1 MTESSYSNLAD
12 ELTAML
18 DATIGTLDLGM
29 RATVDKPECE
39 WIRLVSAENC
49 SGTYEM
55 RLALSAG
62 VACADVDVQI
72 SSSSVRIAYVASNV
86 EEPRQFSLPHEVHL
100 EDAVVKWYRRL
111 HELWLSLPWL
121 DQKAKKDSDL
131 DDRGEV
137 QSTMAQMSSNTESE
151 EDNLD
156 TMSKARLPGG
166 MSPKDLWKLSG
177 ALESV
182 SWYKLC
188 PVTQVPVL
196 AVGDDSKDTGFVAK
210 LRNSFLEICND
221 STPKCQRRSQ
231 SEDSCRKH
239 NADLPFPQYVH
250 TFHYRRS
257 EARLGVSKTSCKA
270 AEFPSST
277 KTTPQKTKTDDSK
290 EAANA
295 CLDMTTK
302 TKMRA
307 QAHPFT
313 PAAMTAPLPP
323 SDPTPACAIPSEM
336 STQPVPSTGKLVSFP
351 MMIPAPVPAPPPA
364 HPPVLPPA
372 PAPRT
377 PPPADA
383 PEFVP
388 EAAVVQ
394 HVPWNAPYQLPLDK
408 LIPDINSNH
417 DSSTTE
423 GSRSPSSNA
432 SSFDC
437 AAQVPVSTPIF
448 NSAQNTQGWRP
459 SLWPLQQNEEQPI
472 KDVIE
477 AKNDDSICTDQ
488 IAPSLQKSA
497 DWKPTLRLREE
508 AAGLQKQEVDVQFEQ
523 ALLDRP
529 RYW

>member
-1 MTESSYSNLAD
+1 
-12 ELTAML
+12 ML
-18 DATIGTLDLGM
+18 GATIGSLDLGT
-29 RATVDKPECE
+29 RAAADKPECE
-39 WIRLVSAENC
+39 WIRLVSAEDC

-72 SSSSVRIAYVASNV
+72 SSSSVRIACIASAV

-121 DQKAKKDSDL
+121 DQKAKKDDDL
-131 DDRGEV
+131 DDSGEV

-151 EDNLD
+151 EAKATLD

-196 AVGDDSKDTGFVAK
+196 AVGDESKDTGFVAK

-257 EARLGVSKTSCKA
+257 EARGGVSKTSSKA
-270 AEFPSST
+270 AEFPPST

-295 CLDMTTK
+295 WLDMTTK

-307 QAHPFT
+307 QAQPFT

-323 SDPTPACAIPSEM
+323 SDHTPACAIPSEM
-336 STQPVPSTGKLVSFP
+336 STQSVPSTGKLVSIP

-364 HPPVLPPA
+364 HAPVLPPA

-388 EAAVVQ
+388 EAAVLQ
-394 HVPWNAPYQLPLDK
+394 HVPRRNAPYQLPLDK
-408 LIPDINSNH
+408 LIPDINSNQ

-448 NSAQNTQGWRP
+448 NSPQVSPSSTQGWRP
-459 SLWPLQQNEEQPI
+459 SLWPLQQNEELPI

-508 AAGLQKQEVDVQFEQ
+508 AAELQKKEVDVQFEQ